1 MSCRTHQP
9 RWGHIPDRHGKP
21 SLRIRFPVAICRS
34 CPLHAQCTP
43 VPAKVLL
50 LRPDQQSFQALQEA
64 RVKHQNARALY
75 AKRAGVEGTIAQAVR
90 TCEIRRTRYIG
101 QNKLKLQALL
111 TATSMNMLRA
121 CHWVAEEK
129 LAATPISSFAKLVA
143 SVQQAAAA

>member
-1 MSCRTHQP
+1 M
-9 RWGHIPDRHGKP
+9 
-21 SLRIRFPVAICRS
+21 
-34 CPLHAQCTP
+34 
-43 VPAKVLL
+43 
-50 LRPDQQSFQALQEA
+50 
-64 RVKHQNARALY
+64 KHQNARALS